1 MLCIG
6 AKALYQSTLDL
17 SPNLKSASRLILH
30 QASEMIDKLNS
41 REAVVGI
48 LGLGYVGLPLA
59 VEAADAG
66 FKVVGLDVNPSVVAK
81 INQGVSHIKDVS
93 DEALSAQTST
103 GRFTAT
109 TDFSAVREIDA
120 IIIAVPTPL
129 DDHLNPDVSY
139 IEKACRAITPY
150 LRKGQLISLESTTY
164 PGTTSEV
171 MWPILKES
179 GLAVEE
185 DLYLAYSP
193 ERVDPGNP
201 VYQTKNT
208 PKVVG
213 GWGPKSLEVAVTL
226 YGAIVDTI
234 VPVSTL
240 EAAEFTKL
248 FENTFRAV
256 NIALVNEMLL
266 LCDRM
271 NVDVWEVLHAANTKP
286 FGIMKFMPG
295 PGVGGHC
302 IPLDPHYLE
311 WKARAFNF
319 RTRFIELAGEVN
331 RLMPVFVRDKAAR
344 MLNDVRKPLNGS
356 KVVVL
361 GVAYKKDI
369 DDWRESPAIH
379 VLELLQESG
388 ADVVYHDPYVP
399 SFSEG
404 GHSWTGVE
412 MTDDLLKT
420 SDLVIITTSH
430 THMDY
435 QKVVDL
441 APLILDTRE
450 ATRECKDP
458 DHKVKHL

>member
-1 MLCIG
+1 MASGELV
-6 AKALYQSTLDL
+6 
-17 SPNLKSASRLILH
+17 NLFESK
-30 QASEMIDKLNS
+30 QG
-41 REAVVGI
+41 VVGI
-48 LGLGYVGLPLA
+48 IGLGYVGLPLA
-59 VEAADAG
+59 VEAAAVG
-66 FKVVGLDVNPSVVAK
+66 FKVIGVDISQNAVDKVNKGISY
-81 INQGVSHIKDVS
+81 IKDVS
-93 DEALSAQTST
+93 DEALAEEVKA
-103 GRFTAT
+103 GRLMAT
-109 TDFSAVREIDA
+109 TDFSRVKEMDAV
-120 IIIAVPTPL
+120 IIAVPTPL

-139 IEKACRAITPY
+139 IESACRAITPH
-150 LRKGQLISLESTTY
+150 LRPNQVISLESTTY
-164 PGTTSEV
+164 PGTTTEV

-179 GLAVEE
+179 GLVPEE
-185 DLYLAYSP
+185 NIFLAYSP

-201 VYQTKNT
+201 TFQTKNT

-213 GWGPKSLEVAVTL
+213 GWGPESLAAASAF
-226 YGAIVDTI
+226 YGAVVDTI
-234 VPVSTL
+234 VPVSSL

-271 NVDVWEVLHAANTKP
+271 KVDVWEVLHAANTKP

-331 RLMPVFVRDKAAR
+331 RSMPEFVRDKAAR
-344 MLNDVRKPLNGS
+344 LLNEVAKPLKGS

-369 DDWRESPAIH
+369 DDWRESPAIE
-379 VLELLQESG
+379 VLELLKESG
-388 ADVVYHDPYVP
+388 ADVCYHDPFVA
-399 SFSEG
+399 SFSEH

-412 MTDDLLKT
+412 MTDELI
-420 SDLVIITTSH
+420 SGCDLVVITTSH
-430 THMDY
+430 SQKMDY

-441 APLILDTRE
+441 APMILDTRE
-450 ATRECKDP
+450 ATRQCQDP
-458 DHKVKHL
+458 EGKVTHL

>member
-1 MLCIG
+1 MASGELV
-6 AKALYQSTLDL
+6 
-17 SPNLKSASRLILH
+17 NLFESK
-30 QASEMIDKLNS
+30 QG
-41 REAVVGI
+41 VVGI
-48 LGLGYVGLPLA
+48 IGLGYVGLPLA
-59 VEAADAG
+59 VEAAAVG
-66 FKVVGLDVNPSVVAK
+66 FKVIGVDISQNAVDKVNKGISY
-81 INQGVSHIKDVS
+81 IKDVS
-93 DEALSAQTST
+93 DEALAEEVNA
-103 GRFTAT
+103 GRLLAT
-109 TDFSAVREIDA
+109 TDFSRVKEMDAV
-120 IIIAVPTPL
+120 IIAVPTPL
-129 DDHLNPDVSY
+129 DEHLNPDVSY
-139 IEKACRAITPY
+139 IESACRAITPH
-150 LRKGQLISLESTTY
+150 LRPNQVISLESTTY
-164 PGTTSEV
+164 PGTTTEV

-179 GLAVEE
+179 ALVPEE
-185 DLYLAYSP
+185 NIFLAYSP

-201 VYQTKNT
+201 TFQTKNT

-213 GWGPKSLEVAVTL
+213 GWGPESLAAASAF
-226 YGAIVDTI
+226 YGAVVDTI
-234 VPVSTL
+234 VPVSSL

-271 NVDVWEVLHAANTKP
+271 KVDVWEVLHAANTKP

-331 RLMPVFVRDKAAR
+331 RSMPEFVRDKAAR
-344 MLNDVRKPLNGS
+344 LLNEAAKPLKGS

-369 DDWRESPAIH
+369 DDWRESPAIE
-379 VLELLQESG
+379 VLELLKESG
-388 ADVVYHDPYVP
+388 ADVCYHDPFVA
-399 SFSEG
+399 SFSEH

-412 MTDDLLKT
+412 MTDELISG
-420 SDLVIITTSH
+420 SDLVVITTSH
-430 THMDY
+430 SQKMDY

-441 APLILDTRE
+441 APMILDTRE
-450 ATRECKDP
+450 ATRQCQDP
-458 DHKVKHL
+458 EGKVTHL

>member
-1 MLCIG
+1 MASGELV
-6 AKALYQSTLDL
+6 
-17 SPNLKSASRLILH
+17 NLFESK
-30 QASEMIDKLNS
+30 QG
-41 REAVVGI
+41 VVGI
-48 LGLGYVGLPLA
+48 IGLGYVGLPLA
-59 VEAADAG
+59 VEAAAVG
-66 FKVVGLDVNPSVVAK
+66 FKVIGVDISQNAVDKVNKGISY
-81 INQGVSHIKDVS
+81 IKDVS
-93 DEALSAQTST
+93 DEALAEEVKA
-103 GRFTAT
+103 GRLVAT
-109 TDFSAVREIDA
+109 TDFSRVKEMDAV
-120 IIIAVPTPL
+120 IIAVPTPL

-139 IEKACRAITPY
+139 IESACRAITPH
-150 LRKGQLISLESTTY
+150 LRPNQVISLESTTY
-164 PGTTSEV
+164 PGTTTEV

-179 GLAVEE
+179 GLVPEE
-185 DLYLAYSP
+185 NIFLAYSP

-201 VYQTKNT
+201 TFQTKNT

-213 GWGPKSLEVAVTL
+213 GWGPESLKAASAF
-226 YGAIVDTI
+226 YGAVVDTI
-234 VPVSTL
+234 VPVSSL

-271 NVDVWEVLHAANTKP
+271 KVDVWEVLHAANTKP

-331 RLMPVFVRDKAAR
+331 RSMPEFVRDKAAR
-344 MLNDVRKPLNGS
+344 LLNEVAKPLKGS

-369 DDWRESPAIH
+369 DDWRESPAIE
-379 VLELLQESG
+379 VLELLKESG
-388 ADVVYHDPYVP
+388 ADVCYHDPFVA
-399 SFSEG
+399 SFSEH

-412 MTDDLLKT
+412 MTDELI
-420 SDLVIITTSH
+420 SGCDLVVITTSH
-430 THMDY
+430 SQKMDY

-441 APLILDTRE
+441 APMILDTRE
-450 ATRECKDP
+450 ATRQCQDP
-458 DHKVKHL
+458 EGKVTHL

>member
-1 MLCIG
+1 
-6 AKALYQSTLDL
+6 
-17 SPNLKSASRLILH
+17 
-30 QASEMIDKLNS
+30 MIEKLNS

-66 FKVVGLDVNPSVVAK
+66 FKVVGFDVSPSVVEK
-81 INQGVSHIKDVS
+81 INNGVSHIKDVS
-93 DEALSAQTST
+93 DDALSAQTFS
-103 GRFTAT
+103 GRLTAT
-109 TDFSAVREIDA
+109 TDFSAVSGMDV

-139 IEKACRAITPY
+139 IEAACRSIAPY
-150 LRKGQLISLESTTY
+150 LRKEQLVSLESTTY
-164 PGTTSEV
+164 PGTTAEV

-179 GLAVEE
+179 GLAIEE
-185 DLYLAYSP
+185 ELFLAYSP

-213 GWGPKSLEVAVTL
+213 GWGPRSLEVAVAF
-226 YGAIVDTI
+226 YSAIVTQV
-234 VPVSTL
+234 VPVSSC

-271 NVDVWEVLHAANTKP
+271 GMDVWEVLHAANTKP

-311 WKARAFNF
+311 WKAKAHNF

-331 RLMPVFVRDKAAR
+331 RLMPEFVRDKAAR
-344 MLNDVRKPLNGS
+344 LLNEVRKPLNGS
-356 KVVVL
+356 RIVVL

-379 VLELLQESG
+379 VLELFQASG
-388 ADVVYHDPYVP
+388 ADVVFHDPYVK
-399 SFSEG
+399 EITERG
-404 GHSWTGVE
+404 NTWTSVDL
-412 MTDDLLKT
+412 TDDLLKS
-420 SDLVIITTSH
+420 SDLVVITTSH
-430 THMDY
+430 TILDY
-435 QKVVDL
+435 QRVVDL
-441 APLILDTRE
+441 ATLVLDTRE
-450 ATRECKDP
+450 ATRACSDSNNR
-458 DHKVKHL
+458 VTHL